1 MAGDFEGDAVVNQKI
16 WITKSCSVDSAPIT
30 IFGSSGLWHCCFNT
44 VQHTFLWCRCCAACH
59 LGSSDWTSAR
69 LQPETWIDHYHDFS
83 MVALSSLHL
92 NWTAGKVKDIKGRLP
107 WVGAV
112 NEVLGDSAYDISSSA
127 RNMTLLNDAL
137 NKCIEQAGCMAR
149 WCDGLTSHVPH
160 ASRDVCQALADR
172 KEADLE
178 ELENRDYEK

>member
-1 MAGDFEGDAVVNQKI
+1 MALLVQH
-16 WITKSCSVDSAPIT
+16 DSAHLSVMSLLCCLSPR
-30 IFGSSGLWHCCFNT
+30 IFWLNVSATSTRDL
-44 VQHTFLWCRCCAACH
+44 
-59 LGSSDWTSAR
+59 DWSLPR
-69 LQPETWIDHYHDFS
+69 WFS
-83 MVALSSLHL
+83 VVALSSLDL
-92 NWTAGKVKDIKGRLP
+92 NWTADLWTPLKVFWVAKVKDIKGRLP

-178 ELENRDYEK
+178 ELENRDYEKKMPACLKRVGEMLSWMWPLRMFQH